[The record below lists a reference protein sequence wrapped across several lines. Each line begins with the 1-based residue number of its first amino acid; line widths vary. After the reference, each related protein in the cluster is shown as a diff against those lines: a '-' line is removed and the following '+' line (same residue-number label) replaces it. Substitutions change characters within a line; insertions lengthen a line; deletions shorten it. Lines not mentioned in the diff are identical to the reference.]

1 MFAIVRPMDHR
12 LPKPDP
18 FLEVRVHLSAKS
30 PSLCGLCVG
39 YERRRW
45 RAEQF
50 ASHIFEWLPE
60 FALSPKEYESFNLG
74 NSVRFMRRAVLSV
87 YESKKF
93 KNRGEFGELFLHA
106 IIRQVHDS
114 IPAISK
120 LYLKTGAN
128 DTVKG
133 FDAVHVVGPAKD
145 LELWLGEAKF
155 YKSIPN
161 GVRAV
166 VKELGQ
172 HLAPNYL
179 KKEFLLIRGKID
191 ADSSHGKALDK
202 LLSPNTS
209 LDQVFKRV
217 CIPILL
223 TYDSVCLK
231 SFKQCTDEYIDAF
244 RKEMSE
250 HYDYFA
256 DKLATKKFPEEI
268 RFHLF
273 LLPLSTKAVLIKALD
288 KKLRTWQQA

>member
-1 MFAIVRPMDHR
+1 M
-12 LPKPDP
+12 
-18 FLEVRVHLSAKS
+18 
-30 PSLCGLCVG
+30 
-39 YERRRW
+39 

-50 ASHIFEWLPE
+50 AGHIFEWLPE
-60 FALSPKEYESFNLG
+60 FALSPKEYDAFNLG
-74 NSVRFMRRAVLSV
+74 NSVRFMRRAVQSV

-106 IIRQVHDS
+106 VIRQVHDS

-120 LYLKTGAN
+120 LYLKTGVN

-133 FDAVHVVGPAKD
+133 FDAVHVVGPVND

-155 YKSIPN
+155 FKSIHS
-161 GVRAV
+161 GVAAV

-179 KKEFLLIRGKID
+179 KNEFLLIRGKID
-191 ADSSHGKALDK
+191 ADSPHGKALDK

-209 LDQVFKRV
+209 LDVVFKRV
-217 CIPILL
+217 CVPILL
-223 TYDSVCLK
+223 TYDSDCLK
-231 SFKQCTDEYIDAF
+231 SFRKCTDEYTDAF
-244 RKEMSE
+244 KKEIIE
-250 HYDYFA
+250 YYDYFSK
-256 DKLATKKFPEEI
+256 KLAAKKFPEEI

-273 LLPLSTKAVLIKALD
+273 LLPLSTKAALIKALD